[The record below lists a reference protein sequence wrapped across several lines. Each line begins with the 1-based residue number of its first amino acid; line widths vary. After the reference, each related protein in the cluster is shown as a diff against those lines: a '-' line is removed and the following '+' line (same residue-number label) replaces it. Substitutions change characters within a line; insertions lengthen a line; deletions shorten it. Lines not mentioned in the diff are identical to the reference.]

1 MKPQTNR
8 FRSAILILSLL
19 CSVPPVAHAE
29 PIAYADVHAN
39 VSPNNKTSLS
49 ACPQL
54 YPTSELPRVLNPRL
68 ALSVRELCS
77 DHYAVLYSGVAR
89 APLYAV
95 EYLTKGKILAAREF
109 GRANDFRADNRLPK
123 DWRNLLSD
131 FKGSGFDRGHLAAS
145 GDMPTPAADSQSFLL
160 SNIIA
165 QDPQLNRNLW
175 AAIEKAVRAHA
186 QHRPV
191 YVFTGT
197 LFIGKKIERLND
209 RVLIPTHV
217 YKLLYDP
224 DRNEAAAYLVE
235 NKPDRKHREV
245 DLSSLQELAGIE
257 FLPNS
262 KQIQAM
268 KLPRPR
274 Y

>member
-1 MKPQTNR
+1 MISSA
-8 FRSAILILSLL
+8 FRSGFASFALL
-19 CSVPPVAHAE
+19 FALGTNAHTVV
-29 PIAYADVHAN
+29 YATEKISNKA
-39 VSPNNKTSLS
+39 PNQLS
-49 ACPQL
+49 ACPHL
-54 YPTSELPRVLNPRL
+54 YPTPTLPRIVNAKL
-68 ALSVRELCS
+68 ALSARELCS
-77 DHYAVLYSGVAR
+77 DHYAVFYSGVAR

-109 GRANDFRADNRLPK
+109 GRADDFRSDNRLPK

-131 FKGSGFDRGHLAAS
+131 FRKSGYDRGHLAAS
-145 GDMPTPAADSQSFLL
+145 ANMPTPAADSQSFLL

-165 QDPQLNRNLW
+165 QDPHLNRNLW

-197 LFIGKKIERLND
+197 LFLGKKIERLKD

-224 DRNEAAAYLVE
+224 ERKAAAAYLVE
-235 NKPDRKHREV
+235 NQPHRRHREV
-245 DLSSLQELAGIE
+245 DLQSLQELAGIE
-257 FLPNS
+257 FFPQSEADRISVL
-262 KQIQAM
+262 